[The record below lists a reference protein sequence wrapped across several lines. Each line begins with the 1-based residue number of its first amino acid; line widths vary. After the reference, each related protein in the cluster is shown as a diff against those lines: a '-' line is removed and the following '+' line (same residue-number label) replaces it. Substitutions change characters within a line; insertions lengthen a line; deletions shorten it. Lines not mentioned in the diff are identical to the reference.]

1 MTKLKE
7 IRTNQNITQ
16 KKLAEISGVN
26 IRMIQKYETGER
38 DLNKAEV
45 VTVYRLAK
53 ALDVPIEDLLT
64 IKELEDK

>member
-7 IRTNQNITQ
+7 IRINKNITQ

-64 IKELEDK
+64 IKDL